1 MKAQTD
7 LRPSP
12 IAGQWY
18 PGQAESLATSVNGY
32 IEAATLPVISGDIIA
47 VGHRYSGPVAGHAF
61 AAVRGLS
68 PKLVAVI
75 SPMHSLYHQP
85 ILTSAHEAYQTPL
98 GSIPID
104 HDAVSTLDE
113 YQTPLGSIPIDHDA
127 VSTLDEQLQKSL
139 GLGLTQIRED
149 QEHSLE
155 IELPFLQQALAGAFM
170 LLPVM
175 VRDQNPR
182 MMQAL
187 GVALSQIVEGKNT
200 LLVAS
205 TDLSHFYPQKIA
217 NQLDQEMLRRIEAF
231 DPLAVLQAEEQ
242 GKAFAC
248 GRGAVAA
255 VLWAA
260 QDLGADTVTIV
271 NYATSGDVSG
281 DTSQVVGYG
290 AAVVTRQK

>member
-1 MKAQTD
+1 MNTKMD

-18 PGQAESLATSVNGY
+18 PGRVESLVASVNGY
-32 IEAATLPVISGDIIA
+32 IEAAKIPELSGEVVAVIA
-47 VGHRYSGPVAGHAF
+47 PHAGHRYSGPVAGHAF
-61 AAVRGLS
+61 AAVRGRS

-75 SPMHSLYHQP
+75 SPMHSIYYQP
-85 ILTSAHEAYQTPL
+85 LLTSAHSAYQTPL

-104 HDAVSTLDE
+104 HQAVSTLDE
-113 YQTPLGSIPIDHDA
+113 H
-127 VSTLDEQLQKSL
+127 LQKSL
-139 GLGLTQIRED
+139 GIGLTHIRED
-149 QEHSLE
+149 SEHSLE
-155 IELPFLQQALAGAFM
+155 IELPFLQQALQGNFM

-175 VRDQNPR
+175 VRDQNPKVV
-182 MMQAL
+182 QGLGEAL
-187 GVALSQIVEGKNT
+187 AKTVEAKDA

-205 TDLSHFYPQKIA
+205 TDLSHFYPQKVA
-217 NQLDQEMLRRIEAF
+217 NQLDQEMLRRIESF

-260 QDLGADTVTIV
+260 QDLGADKVTIV
-271 NYATSGDVSG
+271 NYATSGDISG
-281 DTSQVVGYG
+281 DVSQVVGYG

>member
-1 MKAQTD
+1 
-7 LRPSP
+7 
-12 IAGQWY
+12 
-18 PGQAESLATSVNGY
+18 
-32 IEAATLPVISGDIIA
+32 
-47 VGHRYSGPVAGHAF
+47 
-61 AAVRGLS
+61 
-68 PKLVAVI
+68 
-75 SPMHSLYHQP
+75 MHSLYHQP

-113 YQTPLGSIPIDHDA
+113 
-127 VSTLDEQLQKSL
+127 QLQKSL
-139 GLGLTQIRED
+139 GFGLTTIRED

-217 NQLDQEMLRRIEAF
+217 NQLDHEMLRRIEAF

>member
-7 LRPSP
+7 LRPSS

-47 VGHRYSGPVAGHAF
+47 VIAPHAGHRYSGPVAGHAF

-113 YQTPLGSIPIDHDA
+113 L
-127 VSTLDEQLQKSL
+127 LQKSL

-187 GVALSQIVEGKNT
+187 GVALSQIVEGENT

-217 NQLDQEMLRRIEAF
+217 NQLDQEMLRRIESF

-260 QDLGADTVTIV
+260 QGLGADTVTIV

-290 AAVVTRQK
+290 AAGVTRQK

>member
-1 MKAQTD
+1 
-7 LRPSP
+7 
-12 IAGQWY
+12 
-18 PGQAESLATSVNGY
+18 
-32 IEAATLPVISGDIIA
+32 
-47 VGHRYSGPVAGHAF
+47 
-61 AAVRGLS
+61 
-68 PKLVAVI
+68 
-75 SPMHSLYHQP
+75 
-85 ILTSAHEAYQTPL
+85 
-98 GSIPID
+98 
-104 HDAVSTLDE
+104 
-113 YQTPLGSIPIDHDA
+113 
-127 VSTLDEQLQKSL
+127 
-139 GLGLTQIRED
+139 
-149 QEHSLE
+149 
-155 IELPFLQQALAGAFM
+155 
-170 LLPVM
+170 
-175 VRDQNPR
+175 
-182 MMQAL
+182 
-187 GVALSQIVEGKNT
+187 VEGKNT

-248 GRGAVAA
+248 GCGAVAA